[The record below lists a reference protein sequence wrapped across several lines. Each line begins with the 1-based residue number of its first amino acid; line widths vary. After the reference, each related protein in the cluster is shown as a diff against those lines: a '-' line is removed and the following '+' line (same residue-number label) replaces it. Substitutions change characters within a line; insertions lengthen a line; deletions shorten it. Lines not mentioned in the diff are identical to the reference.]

1 VLAEAV
7 RKAPERRLPALALA
21 VVAVGAE
28 DNVASFG
35 NRWGSAALVLRWL
48 SYLVGARHQLTEA
61 EEQLMDEA
69 RKGLGTANDDTD
81 DDG

>member
-1 VLAEAV
+1 VV

-28 DNVASFG
+28 DNLGNFG
-35 NRWGSAALVLRWL
+35 NRWGFSPAVARRWL
-48 SYLVGARHQLTEA
+48 SYLVGAGHQLTEA